1 MCLIREIEEETETPR
16 DTVGETE
23 RDREGGDRELTKQRR
38 KESKYQ
44 VRRPTLRGSV

>member
-23 RDREGGDRELTKQRR
+23 RDRDRELTKQRR